1 MARKDFIDQ
10 LKALNYQVEELP
22 ENRLAFDYR
31 VPVGKFAGKDIR
43 LGFVV
48 ADDFPQN
55 PPSGPHVS
63 PRLLPLQSGGQ
74 HPSGGINASPFGED
88 WEYWSR
94 PFQGWAGTD
103 RSVKAYLA
111 FIRQLFDT
119 Q

>member
-1 MARKDFIDQ
+1 MARQDFIDQ
-10 LKALNYQVEELP
+10 LKALNHQVEDLA
-22 ENRLAFDYR
+22 ENRLAFPYT
-31 VPVGKFAGKDIR
+31 VPVGRFAGKEIR

-55 PPSGPHVS
+55 PPSGPHVA

-74 HPSGGINASPFGED
+74 HPSGSIQTSPFGED

-94 PFQGWAGTD
+94 PFQKWADTD
-103 RSVKAYLA
+103 RTVRIYMA
-111 FIRQLFDT
+111 FIRLLFDT